1 MLRDRLAIGNA
12 TLFPSPKDLGQ
23 PVSRYLCDK
32 WLREAERLAGLEKL
46 DGRLWHAYRAKFAT
60 EMVDVPDRVLAKL
73 GGWKAIRTLDL
84 YQQPSDHMMLEALA
98 KRRELREKAGT

>member
-1 MLRDRLAIGNA
+1 MGSSPWTLTLGLFEDGSA
-12 TLFPSPKDLGQ
+12 T
-23 PVSRYLCDK
+23 SRASN
-32 WLREAERLAGLEKL
+32 R
-46 DGRLWHAYRAKFAT
+46 
-60 EMVDVPDRVLAKL
+60 VDVLAKL